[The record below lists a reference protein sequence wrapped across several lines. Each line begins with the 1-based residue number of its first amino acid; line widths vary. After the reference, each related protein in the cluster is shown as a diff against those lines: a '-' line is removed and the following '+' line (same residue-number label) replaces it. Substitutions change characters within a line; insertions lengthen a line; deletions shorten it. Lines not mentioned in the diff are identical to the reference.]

1 MPVLKVKT
9 KSAPRS
15 KRRKLV
21 STSNGFDDKKIFE
34 LLDSYRKLGELLEAI
49 VGRERL
55 YQPEFIKGLEGALR
69 EVASKKTTEVKSF
82 ADFIS

>member
-1 MPVLKVKT
+1 MPVIKVKT

-15 KRRKLV
+15 KRRKFAFA
-21 STSNGFDDKKIFE
+21 SNGFDDKQISE
-34 LLDSYRKLGELLEAI
+34 LLNSYRKLGELLEAI

-55 YQPEFIKGLEGALR
+55 YQPEFIKGLESALR

-82 ADFIS
+82 ADFLS